1 MLYYTV
7 LYYSILYCTVLYYT
21 TAYNANGQDSAG
33 SLPEL
38 LRQEI
43 FNRVSL
49 KGANG
54 TQGLTRYVR
63 VLPRTLVEGT
73 PDHRNYLLDRIPP
86 GNPTLRPL
94 IPLGIQH
101 GKGPCPK
108 PALLQDRSRTE
119 ENHLVL
125 QSPKTSLLGQAGAE
139 GPGKTVSLVGLAG
152 ARRAQ
157 AGWRSVEWRSHDH
170 DLTVF
175 TFPVSTPIVDE

>member
-1 MLYYTV
+1 MGRT
-7 LYYSILYCTVLYYT
+7 
-21 TAYNANGQDSAG
+21 QRDS
-33 SLPEL
+33 SREL
-38 LRQEI
+38 LRQCV
-43 FNRVSL
+43 FNWVSL
-49 KGANG
+49 KEAKSS
-54 TQGLTRYVR
+54 QGLTRSVR
-63 VLPRTLVEGT
+63 VLPRTRAEET
-73 PDHRNYLLDRIPP
+73 PDHRNCLSDRIPP

-119 ENHLVL
+119 ENHQVL

-139 GPGKTVSLVGLAG
+139 GPGKTASLVGLAG

-157 AGWRSVEWRSHDH
+157 ADWRSVEWRSHDH

-175 TFPVSTPIVDE
+175 TFTVSTPIVDE